1 MKNNLLKIFICLLV
15 LCVLLLFYALFSPK
29 TLKNNS
35 NFKALYNKRDNIKVY
50 LRKSE
55 NEKIEVTDRSDIYD
69 ILDTLKDEKIKNVGS
84 GDTIIGGD
92 YYVLFFMIDDKCINM
107 SFCGDQVNVLD
118 KQYYIERSVKEKL
131 KNITEKY
138 E

>member
-1 MKNNLLKIFICLLV
+1 MKNNLLKIFICLLG
-15 LCVLLLFYALFSPK
+15 LCVLLLFYALFFPK

-69 ILDTLKDEKIKNVGS
+69 ILDTLKDEKIKNVGN